1 MKYRN
6 EYDIMNRKI
15 FFIMLAAYFI
25 LMVSESHAGWLIYHK
40 PEYKGRVIDAE
51 TKAPIE
57 GAVVAVYYRKENL
70 GGVGYVIHTTEA
82 LTDQNGEFVIPSYT
96 TLIAPYSIEDDAEF
110 IIYKPGY
117 GMNSDICPFW
127 GINSEEF
134 FSKEKAGFKGEIR
147 LYERVIPFT
156 YGILELSELK
166 TARQRIN
173 AIPSRPERCR
183 SKEFPL
189 LYKLINEENARFGME
204 EER

>member
-1 MKYRN
+1 
-6 EYDIMNRKI
+6 MNRKI
-15 FFIMLAAYFI
+15 FFIMLAACFI
-25 LMVSESHAGWLIYHK
+25 LMASDSHAGWLIYHK
-40 PEYKGRVIDAE
+40 PEYKGKVIDAE

-57 GAVVAVYYRKENL
+57 GAVVAVYYMKGNL
-70 GGVGYVIHTTEA
+70 GGTTYVIHTKEA

-117 GMNSDICPFW
+117 GMHSDICPFES
-127 GINSEEF
+127 INSEKF
-134 FSKEKAGFKGEIR
+134 FSKEKAGAKGELKWFGKI
-147 LYERVIPFT
+147 ISFT

-166 TARQRIN
+166 TARQRVN
-173 AIPSRPERCR
+173 AIPSPPGIYA
-183 SKEFPL
+183 SKNFPL